1 MLIWDSLR
9 NSFGTM
15 QSIYFVD
22 QNFHPLQRID
32 VRHFWGI
39 QINFFVH
46 KGILAKEVG
55 SHAGFSLDSEKGDG
69 YQKKAWGTWVGD
81 VRKLEF
87 GIMDF
92 NNWKFSFSNLVTCDH
107 AFSCVFCIT
116 SCKNRINLQIF
127 FGVQRNSTPC
137 SPREQIAETQTLNV
151 WFIYLC
157 IEFLVRYTVVTNPN
171 LTFYHGTMSIA
182 SGQFYHWNQ
191 KTLQFY
197 QYEKQ
202 GSTS

>member
-87 GIMDF
+87 GIMIF
-92 NNWKFSFSNLVTCDH
+92 IIGNFLLV
-107 AFSCVFCIT
+107 I
-116 SCKNRINLQIF
+116 
-127 FGVQRNSTPC
+127 
-137 SPREQIAETQTLNV
+137 
-151 WFIYLC
+151 
-157 IEFLVRYTVVTNPN
+157 
-171 LTFYHGTMSIA
+171 
-182 SGQFYHWNQ
+182 
-191 KTLQFY
+191 
-197 QYEKQ
+197 
-202 GSTS
+202 